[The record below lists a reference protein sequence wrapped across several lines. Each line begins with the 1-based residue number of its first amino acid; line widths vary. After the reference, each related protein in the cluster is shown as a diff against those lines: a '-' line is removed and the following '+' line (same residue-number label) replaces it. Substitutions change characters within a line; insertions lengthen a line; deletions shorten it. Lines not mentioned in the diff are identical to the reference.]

1 LIPSISIIDDSFSQ
15 LADDALVQVWK
26 DTELVST
33 FKSWQDYIHP
43 IAQKG
48 YDIVLSSCWYLNYI
62 SYGEDWKKYYKCD
75 PRDFNGKKLP
85 ITLLSG

>member
-1 LIPSISIIDDSFSQ
+1 MLSPNHIHHYPLQ
-15 LADDALVQVWK
+15 LADDAIVQVWK

-33 FKSWQDYIHP
+33 FKSWQEYTQP

-48 YDIVLSSCWYLNYI
+48 YSIVLSACWYLNYI

-75 PRDFNGKKLP
+75 PRDFNGQ
-85 ITLLSG
+85 IMRR